1 MKNKALTHDTQQ
13 MTAPS
18 STHSYASE
26 AFLATCDHSRRTP
39 SLSPPCCPESLLCRC
54 RVKFNLKAF
63 LPPSLLPSVLFLFL
77 HTLPLILPLSIIPS
91 NFYCL
96 SKVTFIQL
104 HVYCRKCTYLLQ
116 TTQIS
121 KRRIYNF
128 PKPHGVAPLQVCVCV
143 CVCV

>member
-1 MKNKALTHDTQQ
+1 

-77 HTLPLILPLSIIPS
+77 HTLPLILALSIIPS

-116 TTQIS
+116 TMQIS

-143 CVCV
+143 CVCVSKSVPLNFLAVY

>member
-1 MKNKALTHDTQQ
+1 

-18 STHSYASE
+18 STHSYAPE
-26 AFLATCDHSRRTP
+26 AFLATCDDSRRTP

-54 RVKFNLKAF
+54 RVKFSLKAF
-63 LPPSLLPSVLFLFL
+63 PALSLLPSVLFLFL
-77 HTLPLILPLSIIPS
+77 HPLPLILPLSIIPS
-91 NFYCL
+91 NFYCF
-96 SKVTFIQL
+96 SKVTFTQL

-121 KRRIYNF
+121 KRRINNF

-143 CVCV
+143 SKSVPLNFLAVY